1 MIKKIGCLMTIRAE
15 FIKIKCKYFLMCCGH
30 GSEDSFVS
38 GQGREEQMTIRAE
51 INESK

>member
-1 MIKKIGCLMTIRAE
+1 MTIRAE
-15 FIKIKCKYFLMCCGH
+15 FIKIKCKYFLICGH